1 MNAHELQAAL
11 RDLPLG
17 GLRFF
22 ESIGSTNDEALVW
35 ASQGAADLFLVIAD
49 EQTSGRGRLGRKW
62 FTPPQ
67 TALAFSLILH
77 PTADEIKYPARVTGL
92 GALALTDAIA
102 SFGLHAQIKWPNDI
116 LLNQKKAAGILVES
130 VWMGDAPDTFVLGIG
145 INVLASSVPP
155 ADQVLFSA
163 TSIETES
170 GQAINRIKL
179 LHDVLSSLIIWRPKI
194 GTDEFIRTWETSL
207 AFRGE
212 EIQLMK
218 ENELPVSGKLL
229 GLEPD
234 GSLRLK
240 VNNSSLTVQIGEIH
254 LRPAGDRISHQE
266 K

>member
-1 MNAHELQAAL
+1 MNARELQAAL

-22 ESIGSTNDEALVW
+22 ERVGSTNDEALAW
-35 ASQGAADLFLVIAD
+35 ASQGAADLSIVIAD
-49 EQTSGRGRLGRKW
+49 GQTSGRGRLGRKW
-62 FTPPQ
+62 LTPPQ
-67 TALAFSLILH
+67 TALAFSLVLR
-77 PTADEIKYPARVTGL
+77 PTVDEIKYPARVSGL

-116 LLNQKKAAGILVES
+116 LLNRKKAAGILVES
-130 VWMGDAPDTFVLGIG
+130 VWMGDAPETFVLGMG

-155 ADQVLFSA
+155 SDQILFPA

-170 GQAINRIKL
+170 GQAMDRVKL
-179 LHDVLSSLIIWRPKI
+179 LHDVLSSLIMWRPKI
-194 GTDEFIRTWETSL
+194 GTDEFIKTWEESL

-218 ENELPVSGKLL
+218 ENEPPLSGKLL

-234 GSLRLK
+234 GSLQLK
-240 VNNSSLTVQIGEIH
+240 VNNKFLTVKIGEIH
-254 LRPAGDRISHQE
+254 LRPAV
-266 K
+266 